1 MTTEQFIQK
10 QNERIAEIV
19 KNNRPLMKAVYSIVG
34 DQAIRIFQDG
44 KNSNDAKIGSYN
56 SSNPLYVNTSK
67 RAPIKNAPKG
77 KTGQSKF
84 KNGNTHKSTY
94 YNSYKDFRSKQKR
107 ESGFVNLRLT
117 NELQSGF
124 SNVKI
129 STSSTSVP
137 EARPIKVNA
146 HHYKLEVKDNNVK
159 KVIRLEKKYGKIFNL
174 TKKERAKFIQALQSE
189 LARAMRGGSSA

>member
-1 MTTEQFIQK
+1 M
-10 QNERIAEIV
+10 
-19 KNNRPLMKAVYSIVG
+19 P
-34 DQAIRIFQDG
+34 
-44 KNSNDAKIGSYN
+44 SNQSH
-56 SSNPLYVNTSK
+56 
-67 RAPIKNAPKG
+67 KG
-77 KTGQSKF
+77 KLGKSEF
-84 KNGNTHKSTY
+84 KNGKQHKTTY

-117 NELQSGF
+117 NELQSDF

-137 EARPIKVNA
+137 AARPIKVNA

-174 TKKERAKFIQALQSE
+174 TKKERAKFIQILQSE
-189 LARAMRGGSSA
+189 LAQAMRGGSNA